1 MPPTRFL
8 FPTDFSEAAGQRF
21 RHALALAE
29 RQGATLHVLHVVD
42 SETALLNGE
51 GELEAFAEAHHAD
64 DLPLEQAVVVAEAPA
79 PAIRDYATE
88 HGIDLIVMGRHG
100 QRGLRRLFL
109 GSVAE
114 EVVREAPCPVLT
126 VRRSADLFPLGPTD
140 TVLVPLDLSDASLR
154 ALPLAKQMASSYDAR
169 LLLLH
174 VLEDIDLPSIY
185 GDDIA
190 NPIYDL
196 YPEIRERTEAEVRRA
211 VRDADGPDAETAI
224 HFAEGNPTEAAVDFA
239 EAQGVD
245 LIVLTRTGRR
255 GLTRLLIGSTADGII
270 RAASCPVLVVPVDEE
285 GRRAVGARH
294 VSPSFGNDGSFRA
307 RGRRA
312 PYGASARS
320 G

>member
-1 MPPTRFL
+1 MRGCSMSAPYLASLRPLDPIAMALARIL

-42 SETALLNGE
+42 RAAAERE
-51 GELEAFAEAHHAD
+51 GEEEMERFVDGYDAD
-64 DLPLEQAVVVAEAPA
+64 VLLDQAVVAAEAPG
-79 PAIRDYATE
+79 PAIRDYAAT

-114 EVVREAPCPVLT
+114 EVIREAPCPVLT
-126 VRRSADLFPLGPTD
+126 VRRSADLFPLGATD
-140 TVLVPLDLSDASLR
+140 TVLVPLDLSPASLH
-154 ALPLAKQMASSYDAR
+154 ALPLAKTLAAGYDAR

-196 YPEIRERTEAEVRRA
+196 YPEIKERTRTEIRRVVSASEGSEVA
-211 VRDADGPDAETAI
+211 PEI
-224 HFAEGNPTEAAVDFA
+224 HFAEGRTAEAIVDFS
-239 EAQGVD
+239 EAHNVD

-255 GLTRLLIGSTADGII
+255 GLTRLLIGSTADGVI
-270 RAASCPVLVVPVDEE
+270 RAASCPVLVVPVEE
-285 GRRAVGARH
+285 GE
-294 VSPSFGNDGSFRA
+294 
-307 RGRRA
+307 
-312 PYGASARS
+312 AS
-320 G
+320 